1 MALTYSPHQNLELE
15 GIEWETET
23 NNLKASFDLALFLN
37 RCSLSHFYI
46 NDNDVNLEHRL
57 FAR

>member
-23 NNLKASFDLALFLN
+23 NNLKASFDLAFLKIDI
-37 RCSLSHFYI
+37 LSSIFTI
-46 NDNDVNLEHRL
+46 NDNDVNLEHRHL
-57 FAR
+57 C